1 MTICYLQK
9 EGDWLLAYPPSK
21 HFRAIAEGGGLAF
34 GLSPFQALSC
44 YCGRRGI
51 GFWPIPLLST
61 FVLLR
66 KEGDSNPRNG
76 HPFTGFRDQRD
87 RPLCHPSS
95 LHILLPRILSSVS
108 MDVSY
113 SIRLCVHRAQARLV
127 HLFAVRAVPNT

>member
-51 GFWPIPLLST
+51 RTPETVTRLPVFETSAIVHSAILPVFIYCYRGFY
-61 FVLLR
+61 
-66 KEGDSNPRNG
+66 
-76 HPFTGFRDQRD
+76 HP
-87 RPLCHPSS
+87 
-95 LHILLPRILSSVS
+95 
-108 MDVSY
+108 
-113 SIRLCVHRAQARLV
+113 
-127 HLFAVRAVPNT
+127 